1 ISYGRTADGGPDWQF
16 FSAPTPGR
24 NNAGVNGVE
33 NDYPV
38 YPRSFT
44 LEQNYPNP
52 FNPATTI
59 RFSIARSSWV
69 KIRLYDVLGREIR
82 VLLDKNLTPGSYS
95 VRLGSEGLA
104 SGVYL
109 YTLQAEGFFGAKKL
123 LLLK

>member
-1 ISYGRTADGGPDWQF
+1 
-16 FSAPTPGR
+16 
-24 NNAGVNGVE
+24 
-33 NDYPV
+33 
-38 YPRSFT
+38 
-44 LEQNYPNP
+44 
-52 FNPATTI
+52 
-59 RFSIARSSWV
+59 SWV